1 MVRSP
6 GSTRRFMVMS
16 LSALAL
22 GGCDTNTD
30 DDPLAKL
37 PRGFTTYNLGLAT
50 GYVDYAEE
58 RRPKLIELIQT
69 FNTDVICMQEVWT
82 EDDAKA
88 VVAGVAATYP
98 YSHYEIISDDT
109 VGPPACTQ
117 ADTVDLLACVE
128 DKCDGVPSS
137 EITNC
142 VLNNCGTE
150 FGALPDGCVNCLAA
164 NIGKE
169 IPEIVSICQAGSPK
183 FTYGGANGLLVI
195 SRSPISDPQHLA
207 LESSLVQRSVL
218 GVTVNLPLLG
228 KVAIAC
234 THIASDLSKDIPYTG
249 PFASYEAENK
259 AQAEAVRDFL
269 ATYGASASLRVVMG
283 DINSGPGSG
292 TTVTP
297 EIPLA
302 GYSVLKD
309 AGFAV
314 FPSAMGDSG
323 MFCTFCADNALI
335 NDETPS
341 VQLDHIALSVMP
353 AGFSP
358 AITRIATEPVTITAK
373 DGATVTTNAS
383 DHYGVSLR
391 LNR

>member
-1 MVRSP
+1 MTRHI
-6 GSTRRFMVMS
+6 GSTRRFMVLS

-58 RRPKLIELIQT
+58 RRPKLVELLQT
-69 FNTDVICMQEVWT
+69 LGSDVICMQEVWT

-98 YSHYEIISDDT
+98 YSYYEIIEDNT
-109 VGPPACTQ
+109 VGPPACTE

-128 DKCDGVPSS
+128 EKCDGVPSS

-142 VLNNCGTE
+142 VLNNCSAE
-150 FGALPDGCVNCLAA
+150 FGALPDACVNCLAA

-169 IPEIVSICQAGSPK
+169 IPEIVSICRAGSPK
-183 FTYGGANGLLVI
+183 FTYGGANGLLVV
-195 SRSPISDPQHLA
+195 SRAPISNPQHLK
-207 LESSLVQRSVL
+207 LESSLVQRSVI
-218 GVTVNLPLLG
+218 GVTVNLPQLG
-228 KVAIAC
+228 KVAVAC

-249 PFASYEAENK
+249 PYASYEAENK
-259 AQAEAVRDFL
+259 AQAEGVRDFM
-269 ATYGASASLRVVMG
+269 ATYGASASLKVIMG
-283 DINSGPGSG
+283 DINSGPGFG

-314 FPSAMGDSG
+314 FPSAIGDSG
-323 MFCTFCADNALI
+323 MFCSFCADNALN
-335 NDETPS
+335 NDDIAS
-341 VQLDHIALSVMP
+341 LQLDHIALSIMP

-358 AITRIATEPVTITAK
+358 AITRIATEPITITLE
-373 DGATVTTNAS
+373 DGSTVTTNAS

>member
-1 MVRSP
+1 MARPDS
-6 GSTRRFMVMS
+6 STRRFLVLS

-22 GGCDTNTD
+22 GACDTDTD
-30 DDPLAKL
+30 DGPLAKL

-58 RRPKLIELIQT
+58 RRPKLIELVQT

-82 EDDAKA
+82 EADAAA

-98 YSHYEIISDDT
+98 YSYYETISDDT
-109 VGPPACTQ
+109 VGPPACTE

-128 DKCDGVPSS
+128 DKCEDVPSS

-142 VLNNCGTE
+142 VLNNCSAE
-150 FGALPDGCVNCLAA
+150 FGALPDACVNCLAA

-195 SRSPISDPQHLA
+195 SRAPISNPQHLK

-228 KVAIAC
+228 KVAVAC
-234 THIASDLSKDIPYTG
+234 THTASDLSKDIPYTG

-259 AQAEAVRDFL
+259 AQAEGVRDFL
-269 ATYGASASLRVVMG
+269 ATYGASASLRVIMG

-302 GYSVLKD
+302 GYTVIKD
-309 AGFAV
+309 AGFAI
-314 FPSAMGDSG
+314 FPSAIGESG
-323 MFCTFCADNALI
+323 MFCTFCADNALN
-335 NDETPS
+335 NDDIAS
-341 VQLDHIALSVMP
+341 LQLDHIALSIMP

-358 AITRIATEPVTITAK
+358 AVTRIATEPVTITAK